1 MGVKIVK
8 VCPASFVG
16 DDGKEIEGSYI
27 YVVPSSNQANAQP
40 ERIFL
45 SDDKLAGMAY
55 EPKYGDIVYLF
66 RNGFGR
72 VIDILK
78 A

>member
-16 DDGKEIEGSYI
+16 DDCKEIEGIYI
-27 YVVPSSNQANAQP
+27 YVVPSGNQANAQP

-55 EPKYGDIVYLF
+55 EPKYGDTVYLF
-66 RNGFGR
+66 RNAYGR